1 MFVEVFVR
9 VFVGKVLLRV
19 MVMEMCEVLLWV
31 F

>member
-1 MFVEVFVR
+1 MLVEVFVR
-9 VFVGKVLLRV
+9 VFVEKVLLRV